1 MRTILPFR
9 TLVKFRRAVCCDS
22 DTEKSLK
29 GKRGTEI
36 SAIAK
41 YGDSEHF
48 EIKQAGHSS
57 GGAGPLSSAKV
68 GGVTRTIQGMGSRCT
83 GEIGGSSAGD
93 EG

>member
-1 MRTILPFR
+1 MVIDERT
-9 TLVKFRRAVCCDS
+9 CDS

-29 GKRGTEI
+29 GERGTEI

-48 EIKQAGHSS
+48 EIKQAGHPSDTHQVER
-57 GGAGPLSSAKV
+57 GPLSSAKV